1 MKKLLLLTLVLLGGF
16 STAFADDIY
25 RVVGCEE
32 LTGYNWDTS
41 KADNDMVYDDGLYKW
56 SKEHVLFKLN
66 NTYEFKVVKNG
77 DWNQGK
83 WPNGDNWGI
92 TSGVYTSGSGYYTV
106 NISFDL
112 SKNSISVEC
121 VKEEKLWVVAGVES
135 IFGVNWINTE
145 ETNLMEKD
153 GTGIFV
159 LKKTV
164 SGITPSD
171 DTKFQYKVCNYN
183 SWSDCYG
190 GDIGNDHNAGLIIPT
205 YKGSFTHTVGDYDL
219 YFKFNEGHNPWGEA
233 FPRISN
239 VSIATDDDIKTAVGD
254 SVSFITDSKI
264 SVTRNLHKGFWNS
277 ICVPAYME
285 WDDMNTA
292 FGKDKWKLAEFDG
305 FDDVN
310 NEMKF
315 KSAWSIKANTPY
327 LLWLDENATGDA
339 SFDINTEY
347 IYPGDGKVINPDDAG
362 YKFVGNLAGQK
373 TLQSMINT
381 ESEAAL
387 YIQGEKVKVASD
399 KTKINSMAAF
409 FIVPKAMEAREFTFS
424 VDNEPTGIKFVVA
437 GDKVEN
443 DNCKIYDLQG
453 RQVEKMQRGVYIVN
467 GKKYVK

>member
-1 MKKLLLLTLVLLGGF
+1 MLVLLGGF
-16 STAFADDIY
+16 STASADDFY
-25 RVVGCEE
+25 RVVGCVE
-32 LTGYNWDTS
+32 LTGYDWDTS
-41 KADNDMVYDDGLYKW
+41 QEVNDMVLDNGLYKW
-56 SKEHVLFKLN
+56 SKEHVLFKSGK
-66 NTYEFKVVKNG
+66 TYAFKVIKNG
-77 DWNQGK
+77 DYSQGQ
-83 WPNGDNWGI
+83 WPNGSNNWVI
-92 TSGVYTSGSGYYTV
+92 NSTIYKSGSGYYTV

-112 SKNSISVEC
+112 PNNSISVEC
-121 VKEEKLWVVAGVES
+121 VFEKEPWVVAGVS
-135 IFGVNWINTE
+135 SVFGANWSNTAE
-145 ETNLMEKD
+145 ANFMEKD
-153 GTGIFV
+153 GEIFV

-171 DTKFQYKVCNYN
+171 SDDDKFEYKVCHYN

-190 GDIGNDHNAGLIIPT
+190 GNIGVNNNAGLKIPT

-239 VSIATDDDIKTAVGD
+239 VSIATDVDIKTAVGD
-254 SVSFITDSKI
+254 SVSFITDGKI

-285 WDDMNTA
+285 WSDMNNA
-292 FGKDKWKLAEFDG
+292 FGEGKWKLAEFDG

-315 KSAWSIKANTPY
+315 KSAWSIEANTPY
-327 LLWLDENATGDA
+327 LLWLDVDVEDEDAA

-347 IYPGDGKVINPDDAG
+347 IYPGDGKVINPDEAG

-387 YIQGEKVKVASD
+387 YIQGEKVKVASA

-409 FIVPKAMEAREFTFS
+409 FIVPKTAMNAREFTFS
-424 VDNEPTGIKFVVA
+424 VDNEPTGIKFVVT